1 MSCLCELFGSCSQNS
16 ETVTCPKGSIRC
28 YRGSLDLRGG
38 GLSSSLDLQGCMANL
53 SRYLWHHA
61 PYIGVFTVMENSSN
75 GNWPLSQAGAAPT
88 SYMVLVV
95 VLELPLALWYGVLSL
110 MTPFPLDS

>member
-1 MSCLCELFGSCSQNS
+1 
-16 ETVTCPKGSIRC
+16 
-28 YRGSLDLRGG
+28 
-38 GLSSSLDLQGCMANL
+38 MANL
-53 SRYLWHHA
+53 SRYLLHHA

-88 SYMVLVV
+88 SYMVLVM
-95 VLELPLALWYGVLSL
+95 VLEQSLALWYGVLSL